1 MNREVNIESGKAVIF
16 SAPSGAG
23 KTTIVHHLLHRKHNL
38 QFSISATT
46 RERRSIERDGKDYH
60 YLSIDQFKQKIANDE
75 FVEWE
80 EVYPDNFYGTL
91 KSELNRIWSAGS
103 HVIFDV
109 DVEGGVNLKKY
120 LGDRGGHCPPRSHPG
135 GDGPPL
141 SAPPPGSGAGGL
153 PFAGGGGDAV
163 VEPVVVLLH
172 PSVGHAAGAAGEP
185 GDGAFDHRAVLSIGG
200 LEPFVGGTSAVL
212 ALE

>member
-120 LGDRGGHCPPRSHPG
+120 LGDRALAIFVQPPSLEALRDRLNARDTETSESIERR
-135 GDGPPL
+135 L
-141 SAPPPGSGAGGL
+141 SK
-153 PFAGGGGDAV
+153 AV
-163 VEPVVVLLH
+163 KELTYAEQFDVVLVNDNLH
-172 PSVGHAAGAAGEP
+172 DAIN
-185 GDGAFDHRAVLSIGG
+185 RADELVKEFLQS
-200 LEPFVGGTSAVL
+200 
-212 ALE
+212 